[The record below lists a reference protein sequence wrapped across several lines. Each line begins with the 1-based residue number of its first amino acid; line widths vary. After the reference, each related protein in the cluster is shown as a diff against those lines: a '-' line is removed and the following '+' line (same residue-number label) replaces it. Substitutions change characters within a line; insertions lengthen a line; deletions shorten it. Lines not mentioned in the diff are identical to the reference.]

1 MLKDWRVAAGLVLG
15 LLLVVFTF
23 WMNSSNNPRSFVEI
37 NGVRVNIQVA
47 LTVEEQIQGLSGRK
61 SLSDNEGLLFVY
73 ERPGFPNFWMK
84 DMNFPIDIIWINADE
99 YVVDTTENLGPD
111 TYPQTFSPIEPTKYV
126 LEVNA
131 GYAQEN
137 EIEKGDEVL
146 IILDESTLTN

>member
-1 MLKDWRVAAGLVLG
+1 MLKDWRVAAGLVLS
-15 LLLVVFTF
+15 LLLIVFMF
-23 WMNSSNNPRSFVEI
+23 WTNFLNNPSSFVEI

-47 LTVEEQIQGLSGRK
+47 STVEEQTQGLSGRE

-131 GYAQEN
+131 GYVQEN
-137 EIEKGDEVL
+137 EIEKGNKVIFGLAKFID
-146 IILDESTLTN
+146 